1 MRLIDIDSDEYI
13 LSLYYPFNYK
23 LDDYEDFMVITDY
36 DIQDLPKVNA
46 IPIEWVNKWI
56 KEHESW
62 GWGEATFTSSVEI
75 MVSDFLNERS
85 DYLLPGFTV
94 TPNAERKEK

>member
-1 MRLIDIDSDEYI
+1 MRLIDADKLEAYGATVPKGCNVEDYLCGAREVLEYIDSMPTVD
-13 LSLYYPFNYK
+13 
-23 LDDYEDFMVITDY
+23 
-36 DIQDLPKVNA
+36 A

-75 MVSDFLNERS
+75 MVSDFLRERS
-85 DYLLPGFTV
+85 NNYLLPGFTV
-94 TPNAERKEK
+94 TPNAERKEE